1 MTARSLALVTDSR
14 ILTIVVR
21 DAKRSMAPP
30 RIHTGIVTR
39 AMSEAA
45 AAMAA
50 VAVVAAAVV
59 AAAAVV
65 VAVTESMTGP
75 MMP

>member
-50 VAVVAAAVV
+50 VAVVV